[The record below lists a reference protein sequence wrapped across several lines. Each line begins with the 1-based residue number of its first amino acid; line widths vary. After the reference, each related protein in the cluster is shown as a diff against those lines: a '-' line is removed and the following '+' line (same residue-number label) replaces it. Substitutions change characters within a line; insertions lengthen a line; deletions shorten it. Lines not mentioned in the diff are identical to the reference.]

1 MPWSCLPFYTEVTYS
16 AISWTASKSA
26 NKCYW
31 CYANCKCLHSSR
43 PPTSKHDQ
51 WMKHTAPWK
60 KNSLDVSASISRN
73 GTKISDSARSDK
85 EQCRIIPW
93 TSFSQFV
100 TWIFNQKTRHEWC
113 TILEEIVTGLVCN
126 ANYRLIWTSQKKTD
140 QPNDPKHREDKAE
153 KKFSRIL
160 SNNCLPK
167 FSWVSNMVDMW
178 HYSCSLQ
185 SERCWKD
192 GIGSTYTICTN

>member
-1 MPWSCLPFYTEVTYS
+1 MSCLDRVCHSILRSHTQP
-16 AISWTASKSA
+16 SA

-51 WMKHTAPWK
+51 WIKYTAPWK

-73 GTKISDSARSDK
+73 GKKIPDSKRSDK
-85 EQCRIIPW
+85 EQCRIIHW

-100 TWIFNQKTRHEWC
+100 TWIFNQKSRHEWC

-126 ANYRLIWTSQKKTD
+126 GNYRLIWTSQKKTD
-140 QPNDPKHREDKAE
+140 QPNDPKHTGKIRQKRN
-153 KKFSRIL
+153 S
-160 SNNCLPK
+160 
-167 FSWVSNMVDMW
+167 VD
-178 HYSCSLQ
+178 
-185 SERCWKD
+185 SEQ
-192 GIGSTYTICTN
+192 